1 MQIILLISILF
12 FSILWYLVF
21 KYLKRKIKDEIIM
34 AIIWRM
40 LLETVFQNKLAPIT
54 LDVNTY
60 EFQMSFE
67 TFIKDC
73 VMRDSAL
80 YWLYIGHYGAN
91 NEAWHD
97 IVDARRRINV
107 NVEKRSNGAQYLWLS
122 INSMSKDYAK
132 KHFVIKI

>member
-12 FSILWYLVF
+12 FSILWYLTF
-21 KYLKRKIKDEIIM
+21 KYLKKKVKDEIVM

-40 LLETVFQNKLAPIT
+40 LLETVFQDKLVPIT

-73 VMRDSAL
+73 VMRDSPL
-80 YWLYIGHYGAN
+80 YWLYIGHYGVN

-97 IVDARRRINV
+97 IVNAKRRINV
-107 NVEKRSNGAQYLWLS
+107 NVEKRPNGAQYLWLS
-122 INSMSKDYAK
+122 IDSMSKDYAK
-132 KHFVIKI
+132 KHFTIKI